1 MNPTDA
7 PLAQTDLSS
16 LSGLTLEDLDRLH
29 GDPALPPSTLETD
42 MPGPEAQSEA
52 DLAEAQQGVD
62 TGNWLE
68 DMAPTPEQELRK
80 ALLLTLEG
88 EQYHLDQKDDL
99 RRLAPLTQTLLETRL
114 PEALQ
119 RLGQWLHAR
128 EQSNHLYDRL
138 AELSERRGAAATI
151 IQTAKQIETVEKSLQ
166 GDQVPAAEL
175 EQLDQDLA
183 QLAELIDRYRAIC
196 QLAQQL

>member
-29 GDPALPPSTLETD
+29 GDNALPPSTLEAD
-42 MPGPEAQSEA
+42 VPGPEAQSEA

-88 EQYHLDQKDDL
+88 EQYHLEQKDDL

-175 EQLDQDLA
+175 KQLDHDLA
-183 QLAELIDRYRAIC
+183 QLAELIARYRAIC
-196 QLAQQL
+196 QLAEQL